1 MAFIDANYI
10 LRYLLQDNPK
20 QFLIVKEVIEN
31 QEISLTDFI
40 FAEVVYVLEK
50 VYSVPKSDIKES
62 LGGLIKYK
70 YLFME
75 NKNVI
80 LKSLQIYSENKID
93 FADALLIAYHQESS
107 NTILHTFDKK
117 ILKIISLE

>member
-1 MAFIDANYI
+1 MVFIDANYI
-10 LRYLLQDNPK
+10 LRYLLNDNPK

-31 QEISLTDFI
+31 QGISLTDFI

-50 VYSVPKSDIKES
+50 VYLVLKKDIKNA
-62 LGGLIKYK
+62 LGGLLKYK
-70 YLFME
+70 NLSME

-80 LKSLQIYSENKID
+80 LRSLQIYSENKID
-93 FADALLIAYHQESS
+93 FADSLLIAYHQDSS

-117 ILKIISLE
+117 ILKITSI